1 MVPFFRGWRS
11 CAPSDLPLTKLV
23 VGKRS
28 GEILL
33 NSTWKVRT
41 ERTQPLVVWPLV
53 LIVSPLAD
61 EERELL
67 EWLASHGL
75 TRFAARI
82 TKVSYDLD
90 DRRAYRRGH
99 RERRVPDSCEGADLE
114 KRDSVPPRGQGIIG
128 SSPIGCLSRPH
139 DSPTLI
145 DTPRKRA
152 AWGAVRQHPHIPRA
166 RARIQMPRPH
176 SEVCLWETRA
186 SSRPWRLTLPPLPAF
201 GMLCTFAPPCRS
213 HAPVPNLLRVPIW
226 LPMPILASGVIC
238 RRRPSFA
245 DAIISVCR
253 RP

>member
-152 AWGAVRQHPHIPRA
+152 AWGGSTPVSAYPA
-166 RARIQMPRPH
+166 RTSAH
-176 SEVCLWETRA
+176 SYA
-186 SSRPWRLTLPPLPAF
+186 SPAF
-201 GMLCTFAPPCRS
+201 GGMFCGRRERRHDHGASHAPPCPRLVCSANLHPPVDPTRPCRTCCAFRS
-213 HAPVPNLLRVPIW
+213 GCPCRSWRLVPFVAGVHPLLT
-226 LPMPILASGVIC
+226 
-238 RRRPSFA
+238 PS
-245 DAIISVCR
+245 
-253 RP
+253 